1 VTREELHQLVWSK
14 PMIKV
19 AEQFGV
25 SGSYLARVCSILRVP
40 RPERGYWA
48 KLEAGKATPVR
59 QLPPALPGDLVE
71 WSKGQALDAASATKE
86 PPIIP
91 SPRRSSKERAAGEHA
106 LVRGARTHFEN
117 GRPVEEGAYLR
128 PYKKALVD
136 ITTSKAGLDKALA
149 LANEFFNGL
158 ESEGYRVILSHH
170 GRLLTDIDVHETPRK
185 QQNYSISLLRPDRAT
200 VAHVGNIAIGLALIE
215 MSEPVL
221 LRYVN
226 GKYIREADYVP
237 PKLSRYHADHS
248 WTTTSDLP
256 CGRLRLVAYS
266 LNWNVSWL
274 EQWQETKK
282 SSLSQQLRSI
292 IKAMRGIAADLA
304 ERIGEADRQT
314 ELARQTMRAEEE
326 QRKRVEDRQRT
337 QTSVK
342 ESLEHLDGI
351 IRAWSHTKDLER
363 FFQGVEEQASRLDVV
378 EREPVLSRLALA
390 REFIGTLDPLAF
402 FLSWKTPLERYKPQF
417 HDDSETQEKTVVEPA
432 PE

>member
-1 VTREELHQLVWSK
+1 MTREELHQLVWSK
-14 PMIKV
+14 PMVKV

-48 KLEAGKATPVR
+48 KLEAGKAASVR
-59 QLPPALPGDLVE
+59 PLPPALPGDLVE

-86 PPIIP
+86 SPIVP
-91 SPRRSSKERAAGEHA
+91 SSRCSSKEHAVGEHA

-128 PYKKALVD
+128 PFKKALVD
-136 ITTSKAGLDKALA
+136 ITTSKAGLDKALT

-185 QQNYSISLLRPDRAT
+185 QHNYSMSLLRPDRAT
-200 VAHVGNIAIGLALIE
+200 VVHVGNVAIGLALIE

-226 GKYIREADYVP
+226 GKYIREVDYVP
-237 PKLSRYHADHS
+237 PKLSQYHADHS
-248 WTTTSDLP
+248 WTTTRDLP

-266 LNWNVSWL
+266 LNWNVSWS

-282 SSLSQQLRSI
+282 SSLNQQLRSI

-304 ERIGEADRQT
+304 ERIGEADHQT

-326 QRKRVEDRQRT
+326 QRRRVEDQRRT
-337 QTSVK
+337 QASAK
-342 ESLEHLDGI
+342 ESLEHLEGI
-351 IRAWSHTKDLER
+351 IREWSHAKELEL
-363 FFQGVEEQASRLDVV
+363 FFQGVEEQASRLDVA

-390 REFIGTLDPLAF
+390 REFIGTQDPLAF

-417 HDDSETQEKTVVEPA
+417 HDESKT
-432 PE
+432 

>member
-1 VTREELHQLVWSK
+1 MTREELHQLVWSK

-25 SGSYLARVCSILRVP
+25 SGSHLARVCSILRVP

-48 KLEAGKATPVR
+48 KLGAGKATPVR
-59 QLPPALPGDLVE
+59 PLPPALPGDLVE
-71 WSKGQALDAASATKE
+71 WSKGQALDVASATKE
-86 PPIIP
+86 SLTIP
-91 SPRRSSKERAAGEHA
+91 SHRRSSKERAAGEHA
-106 LVRGARTHFEN
+106 LIHGARTHFEN

-128 PYKKALVD
+128 PFKKALVD

-149 LANEFFNGL
+149 LASEFFKAL
-158 ESEGYRVILSHH
+158 ESEGYRVTLSHH

-185 QQNYSISLLRPDRAT
+185 QQNYSISLWRPDRAT
-200 VAHVGNIAIGLALIE
+200 VVHVANVAIGLALVE

-237 PKLSRYHADHS
+237 PKLSRYRADHT
-248 WTTTSDLP
+248 WTTTSNLP
-256 CGRLRLVAYS
+256 CGRLRLLAYS
-266 LNWNVSWL
+266 LNWNVSWS

-282 SSLSQQLRSI
+282 TSLNQQLRSI

-304 ERIGEADRQT
+304 ERIREADRQT
-314 ELARQTMRAEEE
+314 ELARQAMRAEEE
-326 QRKRVEDRQRT
+326 QRRRAKDQQRM
-337 QTSVK
+337 QASVK
-342 ESLEHLDGI
+342 ASLEHLDGI
-351 IRAWSHTKDLER
+351 IRAWSHMKELER

-417 HDDSETQEKTVVEPA
+417 HDEPETQDKPS
-432 PE
+432 